1 MSVELTPSGGDAVPA
16 GRNPVEAMQ
25 RLARILA
32 VLDDA
37 GVVGA
42 TTDRLLEVAHYGG
55 QSAPQDQLSLD
66 LRNLKKQGWQID
78 NLAPQG
84 EPGCYR
90 MVSGDN
96 RLHVKLSAAQRAALQ
111 RAVLLAER
119 SDLAKR
125 LGVRNATVPEGIGG
139 IVIRKQK
146 GDKLSLALQS
156 VQLRSRIRFTYKGT
170 PRLVHPGTVR
180 FQNYKWYF
188 SGIEDGSDLVKHFVV
203 SEMSAIALD
212 PPGSAADVPSVRRI
226 PLHPLSWQVD
236 EPTEVTVR
244 TPLDFAPD
252 VIRWLNEPDS
262 HVESDGLVDLTY
274 TVTHRQAFRA
284 RLYVLGPR
292 VTVAQGAEVYDEM
305 LAELRT
311 MAGL

>member
-1 MSVELTPSGGDAVPA
+1 MPPGPS
-16 GRNPVEAMQ
+16 PVKAMQ

-42 TTDRLLEVAHYGG
+42 TAERLLEVAEYGG
-55 QSAPQDQLSLD
+55 QAAPKDQLSLD
-66 LRNLKKQGWQID
+66 LRNLKKQGWQIE
-78 NLAPQG
+78 NVNPTG
-84 EPGCYR
+84 ESGRYR

-96 RLHVKLSAAQRAALQ
+96 RLHVRLSAPQRAALQ

-125 LGVRNATVPEGIGG
+125 LGVRAATVSEGIGS
-139 IVIRKQK
+139 IVIRQQK

-156 VQLRSRIRFTYKGT
+156 VQLRSRIRFAYKGT
-170 PRLVHPGTVR
+170 SRVVHPGAVR
-180 FQNYKWYF
+180 FQNYKWYL
-188 SGIEDGSDLVKHFVV
+188 SGVEDGADLVKHFVV
-203 SEMSAIALD
+203 SEMSALALD
-212 PPGSAADVPSVRRI
+212 PPGTANEVPLVRRI
-226 PLHPLSWQVD
+226 PLHPLRWEVD
-236 EPTEVTVR
+236 EPTEVTLR
-244 TPLDFAPD
+244 TTLDFVPD

-262 HVESDGLVDLTY
+262 QVESKGGVDLTY

-292 VTVAQGAEVYDEM
+292 VTIAQGAEVYDEM

-311 MAGL
+311 MAGP

>member
-1 MSVELTPSGGDAVPA
+1 MPPGPS
-16 GRNPVEAMQ
+16 PVKAMQ

-42 TTDRLLEVAHYGG
+42 TTDRLLEVAEYGG
-55 QSAPQDQLSLD
+55 QAAPQDQLSLD
-66 LRNLKKQGWQID
+66 LRNLKKQGWQIE
-78 NLAPQG
+78 NLSPQG
-84 EPGCYR
+84 ESGRYR

-96 RLHVKLSAAQRAALQ
+96 RLHVKLSAPQRAALQ

-119 SDLAKR
+119 DDLAKR
-125 LGVRNATVPEGIGG
+125 LGVRPATVAGGIGS
-139 IVIRKQK
+139 IKIRKPK

-170 PRLVHPGTVR
+170 PRLVHPATVR
-180 FQNYKWYF
+180 FQNYKWYL
-188 SGIEDGSDLVKHFVV
+188 SGVEDGSDLVKHFVV
-203 SEMSAIALD
+203 SEMSHIALD
-212 PPGSAADVPSVRRI
+212 RPGTAAEVPSVRRM
-226 PLHPLSWQVD
+226 PLHPLRWVVD
-236 EPTEVTVR
+236 APTRVTLR
-244 TPLDFAPD
+244 TTADFVPD
-252 VIRWLNEPDS
+252 VVRWLNEPDS
-262 HVESDGLVDLTY
+262 QVERDGAVDLTY
-274 TVTHRQAFRA
+274 AVTHRQAFRA

-292 VTVAQGAEVYDEM
+292 VTVVEGAEVYDEM

>member
-1 MSVELTPSGGDAVPA
+1 MPPGPS
-16 GRNPVEAMQ
+16 PVKAMQ

-42 TTDRLLEVAHYGG
+42 TTDRLLKVAEYGG
-55 QSAPQDQLSLD
+55 QAAPEDQLSLD
-66 LRNLKKQGWQID
+66 LRNLRNQGWQIE
-78 NLAPQG
+78 NLSPRG
-84 EPGCYR
+84 EAGRYR

-96 RLHVKLSAAQRAALQ
+96 RLHIKLSAPQRAALQ

-119 SDLAKR
+119 ADLAKR
-125 LGVRNATVPEGIGG
+125 LGVRPAAVPEGIGS
-139 IVIRKQK
+139 IKIRKQK

-156 VQLRSRIRFTYKGT
+156 VQLRSRIKFTYKGT
-170 PRLVHPGTVR
+170 RRLVHPGTVR

-188 SGIEDGSDLVKHFVV
+188 SGIEDGADLVKHFVV

-212 PPGSAADVPSVRRI
+212 PPGTAAEVPLVRRI
-226 PLHPLSWQVD
+226 PLHPLRWEVD
-236 EPTEVTVR
+236 EPTTVTLR
-244 TPLDFAPD
+244 TTRDFVPD
-252 VIRWLNEPDS
+252 VVRWLNEPDS
-262 HVESDGLVDLTY
+262 QVERDGAVDLTY

-292 VTVAQGAEVYDEM
+292 VTIAQGAEVYDEM

>member
-1 MSVELTPSGGDAVPA
+1 MPPGPS
-16 GRNPVEAMQ
+16 PVKAMQ

-42 TTDRLLEVAHYGG
+42 TAERLLEVAEYGG
-55 QSAPQDQLSLD
+55 QATPLDQLSLD
-66 LRNLKKQGWQID
+66 LRNLRKQGWQIE
-78 NLAPQG
+78 NVSPKG
-84 EPGCYR
+84 ESGRYR

-96 RLHVKLSAAQRAALQ
+96 RLHVRLSAPQRAALQ

-125 LGVRNATVPEGIGG
+125 LGVRAATVPEGIGS

-170 PRLVHPGTVR
+170 PRVVHPGTVR
-180 FQNYKWYF
+180 FQNYKWYL
-188 SGIEDGSDLVKHFVV
+188 SGVEDGADFVKHFVV
-203 SEMSAIALD
+203 SEMSGIALD
-212 PPGSAADVPSVRRI
+212 PPGTAAEVPSVRRI
-226 PLHPLSWQVD
+226 PLHPLRWEVD
-236 EPTEVTVR
+236 EPTEVTLR
-244 TPLDFAPD
+244 TAPDFVPD

-262 HVESDGLVDLTY
+262 RVESDGVVDLTY
-274 TVTHRQAFRA
+274 VVTHRQAVRA

-292 VTVAQGAEVYDEM
+292 VTIAQGAEVYDEM

>member
-1 MSVELTPSGGDAVPA
+1 MPPGPS
-16 GRNPVEAMQ
+16 PVKAMQ

-42 TTDRLLEVAHYGG
+42 TTDRLLEVAEYGG
-55 QSAPQDQLSLD
+55 QAAPQDQLSLD
-66 LRNLKKQGWQID
+66 LRNLKKQGWQIE
-78 NLAPQG
+78 NLNPKG
-84 EPGCYR
+84 ESGRYR

-96 RLHVKLSAAQRAALQ
+96 RLHVKLSPAQLAALQ

-119 SDLAKR
+119 DDLAKR
-125 LGVRNATVPEGIGG
+125 LGVRPATVAEGIGS
-139 IVIRKQK
+139 IKIRKQK

-180 FQNYKWYF
+180 FQNYKWYL
-188 SGIEDGSDLVKHFVV
+188 SGVEDGSDLVKHFVV
-203 SEMSAIALD
+203 SEMSDTALD
-212 PPGSAADVPSVRRI
+212 PPGTGAEVPSVRRI
-226 PLHPLSWQVD
+226 PLHPLRWEVD
-236 EPTEVTVR
+236 APTEVTLR
-244 TPLDFAPD
+244 TTHDFVPD

-262 HVESDGLVDLTY
+262 QVERDGAVDLTY
-274 TVTHRQAFRA
+274 TVTHRHAFRA

-292 VTVAQGAEVYDEM
+292 VTITQGADVYDEM

>member
-1 MSVELTPSGGDAVPA
+1 MPPGPS
-16 GRNPVEAMQ
+16 PVKAMQ

-32 VLDDA
+32 KLDDA

-42 TTDRLLEVAHYGG
+42 TTAELLAVAEYGG
-55 QSAPQDQLSLD
+55 TSAPQDQLSQD
-66 LRNLKKQGWQID
+66 LRNLRKQGWQIE
-78 NLAPQG
+78 NLNPPH
-84 EPGCYR
+84 EPGRYR

-96 RLHVKLSAAQRAALQ
+96 RLQVKLSAAQRAALQ
-111 RAVLLAER
+111 RAVLVAER
-119 SDLAKR
+119 TDLAKR
-125 LGVRNATVPEGIGG
+125 LGVRPAAVAEGIGS
-139 IVIRKQK
+139 IKIRKQK

-170 PRLVHPGTVR
+170 ARLVHPGTVR

-188 SGIEDGSDLVKHFVV
+188 SGVEDGSDVLKHFVV
-203 SEMSAIALD
+203 SEMGDLSLD
-212 PPGSAADVPSVRRI
+212 RPGSATEVPSVRRI
-226 PLHPLSWQVD
+226 PLHPLRWEVD
-236 EPTEVTVR
+236 EPGRVTLR
-244 TPLDFAPD
+244 TTRDFVPD

-262 HVESDGLVDLTY
+262 QLERGDEVELTY

-292 VTVAQGAEVYDEM
+292 VSIAQGAELYDE
-305 LAELRT
+305 LLSELRA

>member
-1 MSVELTPSGGDAVPA
+1 MPPGPS
-16 GRNPVEAMQ
+16 PVKAMQ

-42 TTDRLLEVAHYGG
+42 TTDRLLKVAEYGG
-55 QSAPQDQLSLD
+55 QAAPEDQLSLD
-66 LRNLKKQGWQID
+66 LRNLRKQGWQIE
-78 NLAPQG
+78 NLSPRG
-84 EPGCYR
+84 EAGRYR

-96 RLHVKLSAAQRAALQ
+96 RLHIKLSAPQRAALQ

-119 SDLAKR
+119 ADLAKR
-125 LGVRNATVPEGIGG
+125 LGVRPAAVPEGIGS
-139 IVIRKQK
+139 IKIRKQK

-156 VQLRSRIRFTYKGT
+156 VQLRSRIKFTYKGT

-180 FQNYKWYF
+180 FQNYKWYL
-188 SGIEDGSDLVKHFVV
+188 SGIEDGADLVKHFVV
-203 SEMSAIALD
+203 SEMSAIALE
-212 PPGSAADVPSVRRI
+212 PPGTAAEVPSVRRI
-226 PLHPLSWQVD
+226 PLHPLRWEVD
-236 EPTEVTVR
+236 EPTTVTLR
-244 TPLDFAPD
+244 TTRDFVPD
-252 VIRWLNEPDS
+252 VVRWLNEPDS
-262 HVESDGLVDLTY
+262 QVERDGAVDLTY

-292 VTVAQGAEVYDEM
+292 VTIAQGAEVYDEM

>member
-1 MSVELTPSGGDAVPA
+1 MPPGPS
-16 GRNPVEAMQ
+16 PVKAMQ

-42 TTDRLLEVAHYGG
+42 TTDRLLEVAEYGG
-55 QSAPQDQLSLD
+55 QAAPQDQLSLD
-66 LRNLKKQGWQID
+66 LRNLKKQGWQIE
-78 NLAPQG
+78 NLNPKG
-84 EPGCYR
+84 ESGRYR

-96 RLHVKLSAAQRAALQ
+96 RLQVKLSPAQRAALQ

-119 SDLAKR
+119 DDLAKR
-125 LGVRNATVPEGIGG
+125 LGVRTATVAEGVGSIK
-139 IVIRKQK
+139 IRRQK

-180 FQNYKWYF
+180 FQNYKWYL
-188 SGIEDGSDLVKHFVV
+188 SGIEDGTDLVKHFVV
-203 SEMSAIALD
+203 SEMSHIALD
-212 PPGSAADVPSVRRI
+212 RPGTAAEVPSVRRI
-226 PLHPLSWQVD
+226 PLHPLRWEVDAPAQV
-236 EPTEVTVR
+236 TLR
-244 TPLDFAPD
+244 TTAAFVPD
-252 VIRWLNEPDS
+252 VTRWLNEPDS
-262 HVESDGLVDLTY
+262 QVERDGTVDLTY

-292 VTVAQGAEVYDEM
+292 VTIAEGGEVYDEM

>member
-1 MSVELTPSGGDAVPA
+1 MPPGPS
-16 GRNPVEAMQ
+16 PVKAMQ

-42 TTDRLLEVAHYGG
+42 TTDRLLEVAGYGG
-55 QSAPQDQLSLD
+55 QAAPQDQLSLD
-66 LRNLKKQGWQID
+66 LRNLKKQGWQIE
-78 NLAPQG
+78 NLNPKG
-84 EPGCYR
+84 ESGRYR

-96 RLHVKLSAAQRAALQ
+96 RLHVKLSPTQLAALQ

-119 SDLAKR
+119 DDLAKR
-125 LGVRNATVPEGIGG
+125 LGVSPATLSEGIGS
-139 IVIRKQK
+139 IQIRKPK

-180 FQNYKWYF
+180 FQNYKWYL
-188 SGIEDGSDLVKHFVV
+188 SGVEDGADLVKHFVV
-203 SEMSAIALD
+203 SEMSHIALD
-212 PPGSAADVPSVRRI
+212 RPGTAAEVPSVKRI
-226 PLHPLSWQVD
+226 PLHPLRWQVD
-236 EPTEVTVR
+236 APTHITLRTTADFVPDVVR
-244 TPLDFAPD
+244 WLDAPD
-252 VIRWLNEPDS
+252 S
-262 HVESDGLVDLTY
+262 QVERDGAVDLTY

-292 VTVAQGAEVYDEM
+292 VTIAEGAELYDEM